1 MAAARRSIGRL
12 AARLLG
18 WALLGVGGLTVWGHL
33 ALGSGKGGEAFA
45 MLLVVLGLP
54 SFLAG
59 AVVLWLTRGRSAD
72 GPPSD

>member
-18 WALLGVGGLTVWGHL
+18 WALLAIAALTLWAHL

-45 MLLVVLGLP
+45 MMLVVLGVP

-59 AVVLWLTRGRSAD
+59 AVVLWLTRGRPTG
-72 GPPSD
+72 GPPTD